1 MTTAYPTQHRKSNYR
16 KVFEAALR
24 LSANEQRRLR
34 EELAKLAEV
43 RLVPPDN
50 SEKAIRDGQQ
60 LAAEIRA
67 QLALAD
73 TSTTLDETMNQL
85 RGRSWSS

>member
-1 MTTAYPTQHRKSNYR
+1 MTTAYPTHQRKSNYR

-24 LSANEQRRLR
+24 LNANEQRRLR

-43 RLVPPDN
+43 RLVPPVN
-50 SEKAIRDGQQ
+50 SEKAAREGQK

-67 QLALAD
+67 ELAGAENAATLA
-73 TSTTLDETMNQL
+73 ETMQQL
-85 RGRSWSS
+85 RGRSWS